1 MKKFIWIIALL
12 CVVIAFGCHSR
23 TDTPKAAKEAKREAQ
38 KAEKEVKKDVQK
50 AEADTLSE
58 PVSTGKNP
66 RINVLMDIGSDDLT
80 QVQTDQ
86 REQLND
92 FMGKDLVRMLS
103 KAGYEASLISNR
115 NQYTKGTYLLKV
127 TIVRYNPGSKAARI
141 VVGFGAGAV
150 SLNTRFELFAPGGN
164 VLISD
169 EHGVGSSMDWTS
181 CARKLNK
188 QTVQAVSG
196 KLK

>member
-1 MKKFIWIIALL
+1 MKKSIWIVTLL
-12 CVVIAFGCHSR
+12 CLIIAIGCHSR
-23 TDTPKAAKEAKREAQ
+23 TDAPKAAKE
-38 KAEKEVKKDVQK
+38 VKKETQK
-50 AEADTLSE
+50 TEANTLSE
-58 PVSTGKNP
+58 SVSTGKKP
-66 RINVLMDIGSDDLT
+66 KMNVLMDMGGDGLT
-80 QVQTDQ
+80 QAQIDQ

-92 FMGKDLVRMLS
+92 FMGKDLVRMLN
-103 KAGYEASLISNR
+103 KAGYEASLIENR

-127 TIVRYNPGSKAARI
+127 TIIRYNAGSKAARI

-150 SLNTRFELFAPGGN
+150 SLDTRFELFAPGGN
-164 VLISD
+164 LVVSD

-188 QTVQAVSG
+188 QTVEAVSG

>member
-1 MKKFIWIIALL
+1 MKKFISIIALL

-23 TDTPKAAKEAKREAQ
+23 TDAPKASKEVKRDAQ
-38 KAEKEVKKDVQK
+38 KAEKEVKRDADK
-50 AEADTLSE
+50 AETG
-58 PVSTGKNP
+58 PVYTGKKP
-66 RINVLMDIGSDDLT
+66 IINVLMDIGDDGLT

-103 KAGYEASLISNR
+103 KAGYEANLIGNR
-115 NQYTKGTYLLKV
+115 NHYTKGTYLLKV
-127 TIVRYNPGSKAARI
+127 TIIKSNPGSKAARI

-150 SLNTRFELFAPGGN
+150 SLNTRYELFAPGGN
-164 VLISD
+164 LMVSD

>member
-1 MKKFIWIIALL
+1 MKKLIWIIALL

-23 TDTPKAAKEAKREAQ
+23 TDAPKASKEVKREAQ
-38 KAEKEVKKDVQK
+38 KAEREVKKDARK
-50 AEADTLSE
+50 AEADTLPE
-58 PVSTGKNP
+58 HVSTGKNP
-66 RINVLMDIGSDDLT
+66 RINVLMDVGNDGLT

-103 KAGYEASLISNR
+103 KAGYEANLIGNR

-127 TIVRYNPGSKAARI
+127 TIIKYNPGSKAARI

-150 SLNTRFELFAPGGN
+150 SLNTRYELFAPGGSLM
-164 VLISD
+164 VSD